1 MPLMGQREYARHR
14 AELKLPGA
22 THRAVQKA
30 IAAQRIAVVD
40 GKIDSELADKAW
52 ADNSSEGHRRQHA
65 FTDPAAAGG
74 AAVANAAPARHPSP
88 PQATAP
94 SDGKPTF
101 SQVATFEKAQRG
113 KLAQLQVAKLE
124 GSLVSAEKVK
134 GEWASLV
141 LLARNKILGA
151 ALRIKEKIPELTA
164 AHVRTIEGVLREAL
178 EDLADGSE
186 R

>member
-1 MPLMGQREYARHR
+1 MGQREYARHR

-30 IAAQRIAVVD
+30 IAGGRIAVVD

-65 FTDPAAAGG
+65 FIDPAGAGG
-74 AAVANAAPARHPSP
+74 AAVADAPPARHPP
-88 PQATAP
+88 PLARAP
-94 SDGKPTF
+94 DDGRPSF

-134 GEWASLV
+134 AEWASLV
-141 LLARNKILGA
+141 LLARNKIMGSA
-151 ALRIKEKIPELTA
+151 IRIKEKIPELTA